1 MDDYGYGVPVP
12 PRPPPHG
19 IPGPARTR
27 NSAGLFGVLLLI
39 AVAMGAL
46 VGIGIYRFVG
56 PGRPAVESREVT
68 PRGALAADEQSTIE
82 LFKAASPSVVY
93 ITTLNRGLDLRTRNV
108 TEIPAGT
115 GSGYVWDNAGHI
127 VTNFHVVRDV
137 AAQGGAIEVTLAN
150 HESYPATLIGVAP
163 DQDVSVLKI
172 NAPPASL
179 PPLRIGTSHDLQVGQ
194 KAFAIGDPFGLD
206 QSLTTGVISALGRTL
221 ESPSHQPI
229 DEVIQTD
236 AAINPG
242 NSGGP
247 LLDSS
252 GRLIGMN
259 TAIYSPSGSNAGIG
273 FAIPVDTVKR
283 TVEDL
288 IAHGQVSRP
297 TIGVSVDD
305 QINQILKQRFRVAA
319 DGVFV
324 IGVQPGGPAEVAGI
338 RPTLRTRTGQIIPGD
353 LIQAADGKPVHT
365 ADEFQRALLHH
376 RPGDTMVL
384 RVLRDGQPAEIKVT
398 VQAAELAPPGDGGQ

>member
-1 MDDYGYGVPVP
+1 MDDHGYGMPPP
-12 PRPPPHG
+12 PR
-19 IPGPARTR
+19 GPAPRGSRQQTSGGR
-27 NSAGLFGVLLLI
+27 YAALLLI
-39 AVAMGAL
+39 AAAVGAL
-46 VGIGIYRFVG
+46 VGIGLYRFVG
-56 PGRPAVESREVT
+56 PARPVPESREVT
-68 PRGALAADEQSTIE
+68 PRGSLAEDEKSTIE

-93 ITTLNRGLDLRTRNV
+93 ITTLNRAIDLRTRDV
-108 TEIPAGT
+108 REIPAGT
-115 GSGYVWDNAGHI
+115 GSGYVWDNAGHV
-127 VTNFHVVRDV
+127 VTNFHVVRGV
-137 AAQGGAIEVTLAN
+137 APGGSIRVTLAS
-150 HESYPATLIGVAP
+150 HDTYPATLIGLAP
-163 DQDVSVLKI
+163 DQDTAVLKI

-179 PPLRIGTSHDLQVGQ
+179 PPLRLGTSHDLQVGQ
-194 KAFAIGDPFGLD
+194 KVFAIGDPFGLD
-206 QSLTTGVISALGRTL
+206 QTLTTGVISALGRTL

-247 LLDSS
+247 LLDSA

-259 TAIYSPSGSNAGIG
+259 TAIASPSGSNAGIG

-305 QINQILKQRFRVAA
+305 RINAILKQRFGVTA

-324 IGVQPGGPAEVAGI
+324 IGVQPGGPAEAAGI
-338 RPTLRTRTGQIIPGD
+338 RPTVRTRIGQIVPGD
-353 LIQAADGKPVHT
+353 LIQAVDGKPVHN
-365 ADEFQRALLHH
+365 ADEYQRALLHH
-376 RPGDTMVL
+376 RPGEVMTL
-384 RVLRDGQPAEIKVT
+384 TVLRDGQPVDVKVT
-398 VQAAELAPPGDGGQ
+398 VQAAELLPQGPAE

>member
-1 MDDYGYGVPVP
+1 MDDYGYGVPPLPNRQGVAA
-12 PRPPPHG
+12 PHRG
-19 IPGPARTR
+19 G

-39 AVAMGAL
+39 AVAVGAL
-46 VGIGIYRFVG
+46 VGIGIYRFLG

-68 PRGALAADEQSTIE
+68 PRGSLAADEQSTID

-93 ITTLNRGLDLRTRNV
+93 ITTLNRGIDLRTRNV
-108 TEIPAGT
+108 MEIPAGT

-127 VTNFHVVRDV
+127 ATNFHVVRDV
-137 AAQGGAIEVTLAN
+137 ATRGGGIEVTLAT
-150 HESYPATLIGVAP
+150 HETYPGTLVGVAP
-163 DQDVSVLKI
+163 DQDVAVVRI

-194 KAFAIGDPFGLD
+194 KVFAIGDPFGLD
-206 QSLTTGVISALGRTL
+206 KTLTTGVISALGRTIQ
-221 ESPSHQPI
+221 SPSNQPI

-297 TIGVSVDD
+297 TIGLSVDD
-305 QINQILKQRFRVAA
+305 QINAILKQRFGVNA

-324 IGVQPGGPAEVAGI
+324 IGVQPGGPAEAAGI
-338 RPTLRTRTGQIIPGD
+338 RPTLRTRAGQIIPGD
-353 LIQAADGKPVHT
+353 LIQAVDGKPVHS

-376 RPGDTMVL
+376 RPGDVMTL
-384 RVLRDGQPAEIKVT
+384 HVLRDGQPLDVKVT
-398 VQAAELAPPGDGGQ
+398 VQAAELGPVGQGDQ

>member
-1 MDDYGYGVPVP
+1 MDDYGYGVPPLP
-12 PRPPPHG
+12 PRQGVAAPHRG
-19 IPGPARTR
+19 G

-39 AVAMGAL
+39 AVAVGAL
-46 VGIGIYRFVG
+46 VGIGIYRFLG

-68 PRGALAADEQSTIE
+68 PRGSLAADEQSTID

-93 ITTLNRGLDLRTRNV
+93 ITTLNRGIDLRTRNV
-108 TEIPAGT
+108 MEIPAGT

-127 VTNFHVVRDV
+127 ATNFHVVRDV
-137 AAQGGAIEVTLAN
+137 ATRGGGIEVTLAT
-150 HESYPATLIGVAP
+150 HETYPGTLVGVAP
-163 DQDVSVLKI
+163 DQDVAVVRI

-194 KAFAIGDPFGLD
+194 KVFAIGDPFGLD
-206 QSLTTGVISALGRTL
+206 KTLTTGVISALGRTIQ
-221 ESPSHQPI
+221 SPSNQPI

-297 TIGVSVDD
+297 TIGLSVDD
-305 QINQILKQRFRVAA
+305 QINAILKQRFRVNA

-324 IGVQPGGPAEVAGI
+324 IGVQPGGPAEAAGL
-338 RPTLRTRTGQIIPGD
+338 RPTLRTRAGQIIPGD
-353 LIQAADGKPVHT
+353 LIQAVDGKPVHS

-376 RPGDTMVL
+376 RPGDVMTL
-384 RVLRDGQPAEIKVT
+384 HVLRDGQPLDVKVT
-398 VQAAELAPPGDGGQ
+398 VQAAELAPAGQGEQ

>member
-1 MDDYGYGVPVP
+1 MDDYGYGVPPLPNRQGVA
-12 PRPPPHG
+12 
-19 IPGPARTR
+19 GPQRGG

-39 AVAMGAL
+39 AVAVGAL
-46 VGIGIYRFVG
+46 VGIGIYRFLG

-68 PRGALAADEQSTIE
+68 PRGSLAADEQSTID

-93 ITTLNRGLDLRTRNV
+93 ITTLNRGIDLRTRNV
-108 TEIPAGT
+108 MEIPAGT

-127 VTNFHVVRDV
+127 ATNFHVVRDV
-137 AAQGGAIEVTLAN
+137 ATRGGGIEVTLAT
-150 HESYPATLIGVAP
+150 HETYPGTLVGVAP
-163 DQDVSVLKI
+163 DQDVAVVRI

-194 KAFAIGDPFGLD
+194 KVFAIGDPFGLD
-206 QSLTTGVISALGRTL
+206 KTLTTGVISALGRTIQ
-221 ESPSHQPI
+221 SPSNQPI

-297 TIGVSVDD
+297 TIGLSVDD
-305 QINQILKQRFRVAA
+305 QINAILKQRFGVNA

-324 IGVQPGGPAEVAGI
+324 IGVQPGGPAEAAGI
-338 RPTLRTRTGQIIPGD
+338 RPTLRTRAGQIIPGD
-353 LIQAADGKPVHT
+353 LIQAVDGKPVHS

-376 RPGDTMVL
+376 RPGDVMTL
-384 RVLRDGQPAEIKVT
+384 HVLRDGQPLDVKVT
-398 VQAAELAPPGDGGQ
+398 VQAAELAPAGQGEQ